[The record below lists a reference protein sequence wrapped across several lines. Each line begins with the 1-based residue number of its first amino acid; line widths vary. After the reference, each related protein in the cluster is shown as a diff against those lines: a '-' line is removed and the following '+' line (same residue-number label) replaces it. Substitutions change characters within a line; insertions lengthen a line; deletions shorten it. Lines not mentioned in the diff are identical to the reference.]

1 MDRRLKQ
8 QIDDLARIAG
18 AKFVPNEPSNPLSAE
33 ERATAALEIAKPL
46 SEHLAIDISV
56 HSMLHW
62 EIRKAITSAEEA
74 ARADEREQCAV
85 IADKMDK
92 RAVDEEGGPWGSG
105 YVVGYFEA
113 TESIAQAIRSRNKEG
128 GE

>member
-74 ARADEREQCAV
+74 ARADERERCAV
-85 IADKMDK
+85 IA
-92 RAVDEEGGPWGSG
+92 EGATYYADVTDS
-105 YVVGYFEA
+105 EA
-113 TESIAQAIRSRNKEG
+113 ELLDLVAQAIRSRNKEG